1 MMPAWVG
8 RLRTHGTSS
17 ASLPSPLRINMFGP
31 VGTAGTVDQCFFF
44 DQKEKKIGWTTVPTV
59 PTVPFQP
66 LSPAAKG
73 AVHRPTVPS
82 LGRVFPGK
90 YEP

>member
-31 VGTAGTVDQCFFF
+31 VGTAGTVETCGGATGGCGGGD
-44 DQKEKKIGWTTVPTV
+44 DPGW
-59 PTVPFQP
+59 
-66 LSPAAKG
+66 L
-73 AVHRPTVPS
+73 
-82 LGRVFPGK
+82 
-90 YEP
+90 